1 MSGSPKVLISADM
14 EGISGIVHVSQTN
27 PGRYDYERGRAL
39 MTADVNAVVA
49 GILAASPSAAA
60 LVADAHG
67 PFRNLL
73 PEDLDRRVGLV
84 SGKPRPLAMMAGLDD
99 DTDVVFFVGYHGRA
113 GTGPG
118 VLAHTMSSVVLD
130 VRVNGQAVGEIG
142 LNAMLAGHHGAAVV
156 FLSGDDTACL
166 ELQQLVPGAVTVPV
180 KRALAQFAG
189 ELLHPAEARE
199 RLTRA
204 AGEALQLPNRPEP
217 LTISGP
223 VEVEVDLYVPHLVDL
238 ATLIPGV
245 RRAGGARTVAFTGR
259 DFAEA
264 YRLIRLLVELGN
276 IDYS

>member
-1 MSGSPKVLISADM
+1 VAGPLKVLISADM

-27 PGRYDYERGRAL
+27 PGRYDYERGREL
-39 MTADVNAVVA
+39 MTAEVNAVVEGVLTTA
-49 GILAASPSAAA
+49 PSAVA

-73 PEDLDRRVGLV
+73 PEKLDRRVGLV
-84 SGKPRPLAMMAGLDD
+84 SGKPRPLGMLAGLDD
-99 DTDVVFFVGYHGRA
+99 DTDVVLFVGYHGRA

-118 VLAHTMSSVVLD
+118 VLSHTMSSVLLD

-142 LNAMLAGHHGAAVV
+142 LNAMMAGHHGAAVV
-156 FLSGDDTACL
+156 FLSGDDTACR
-166 ELQQLVPGAVTVPV
+166 ELAQLVPEAVTVPV
-180 KRALAQFAG
+180 KRALGQSAA

-204 AGEALQLPNRPEP
+204 AGEAVEPRNRTEP
-217 LTISGP
+217 LKISGS
-223 VEVEVDLYVPHLVDL
+223 VDVEVDLFLPHVVDL

-245 RRAGGARTVAFTGR
+245 RRVVGARTVAFTGQ

-264 YRLIRLLVELGN
+264 YRVVRLLVELGN
-276 IDYS
+276 IEPP